1 MQIDES
7 TVFIS
12 YARQDKNFV
21 LKLVRRLRSK
31 GAKLWLDQL
40 DIPGGICWDDAVE
53 QAINT
58 CGRLLVVLSPAST
71 KSDSVMDEVG
81 FALDEGKQ
89 VVPVVYQS
97 CVIPFRLRRVHYI
110 DFTENFDNGI
120 KQLLNALNMPQELET
135 SEPIKHSKEDTRDI
149 SQYMTKEQSKKGLF
163 RRLPVALLGL
173 TILVASIVALVVLL
187 LPDEDGA
194 TLEDVKR
201 ATIRIEATGFFQSS
215 DFGQQLE
222 TSQGSGFIIEP
233 SGIAVTNNHVVTGA
247 ATIKVWVGDESEA
260 HHARILGVSECHD
273 LAILDI
279 DGDGYEH
286 LEWYDD
292 KPKVGIDVYV
302 AGYPLGD
309 PEFTLTRGIISKEN
323 ANGDSS
329 WASVYAVIEH
339 DAIVNPG
346 NSGGPLVSGD
356 GEVIGIN
363 YAFSNYNQYYAIS
376 CEDVV
381 PIIEQLQSGKDV
393 CSIGVNGEAINPND
407 GQSGIW
413 VVSLESGSLAD
424 QVGVEPGDIITKLEG
439 QPLGS
444 DGTFRLYCDILR
456 SHDPEDVLDIEV
468 LRSTTDEVLKGQL
481 NGHALEQSDS
491 LEQKLGGIVSV
502 DNVIY
507 DYISVTDDSGVLT
520 MMIPS
525 EWDDIDG
532 SPMVS
537 DGEIFGVAI
546 EAAPNLEDYYDYWSV
561 PGVLFIAS
569 KSLSLFS
576 NDEALDFLK
585 SDIVY
590 DCQYDDRYD
599 YDDGYYTGLFDIYT
613 SCGGLDTVLLMIAA
627 EPENHEYMILL
638 MVTIVSE
645 ADLEATDV
653 IIDTFFATGELP

>member
-1 MQIDES
+1 
-7 TVFIS
+7 
-12 YARQDKNFV
+12 
-21 LKLVRRLRSK
+21 
-31 GAKLWLDQL
+31 
-40 DIPGGICWDDAVE
+40 
-53 QAINT
+53 
-58 CGRLLVVLSPAST
+58 
-71 KSDSVMDEVG
+71 
-81 FALDEGKQ
+81 
-89 VVPVVYQS
+89 
-97 CVIPFRLRRVHYI
+97 
-110 DFTENFDNGI
+110 
-120 KQLLNALNMPQELET
+120 
-135 SEPIKHSKEDTRDI
+135 
-149 SQYMTKEQSKKGLF
+149 
-163 RRLPVALLGL
+163 
-173 TILVASIVALVVLL
+173 
-187 LPDEDGA
+187 
-194 TLEDVKR
+194 
-201 ATIRIEATGFFQSS
+201 
-215 DFGQQLE
+215 
-222 TSQGSGFIIEP
+222 
-233 SGIAVTNNHVVTGA
+233 
-247 ATIKVWVGDESEA
+247 
-260 HHARILGVSECHD
+260 
-273 LAILDI
+273 
-279 DGDGYEH
+279 
-286 LEWYDD
+286 
-292 KPKVGIDVYV
+292 
-302 AGYPLGD
+302 
-309 PEFTLTRGIISKEN
+309 
-323 ANGDSS
+323 
-329 WASVYAVIEH
+329 
-339 DAIVNPG
+339 
-346 NSGGPLVSGD
+346 
-356 GEVIGIN
+356 VIGIN

-376 CEDVV
+376 CEEVV